1 MGTTFELH
9 DRAGVERIDP
19 IRQGIAAWRAHFPDF
34 RVIGD
39 ADIEPLIV
47 RHFPRY
53 LEAYRR
59 IQIPSCRANLAR
71 LLALHAWGGLYVDCH
86 CGLRDP
92 HYTRR
97 LLDSLDAF
105 ELIAFDK
112 HRASA
117 DWHVTN
123 SFMLAAAVRAAGAIA
138 YRVGAIPDDPRVF
151 RETLGEQLVRADLV
165 VTSGGVSEGE
175 IEKRMAAR
183 NLVRRIVT
191 AEEIAS
197 VVTFLASP
205 RAIAINGDAIPAGG
219 GTPGSIFY

>member
-1 MGTTFELH
+1 VIFCYWHSTEH
-9 DRAGVERIDP
+9 DP
-19 IRQGIAAWRAHFPDF
+19 IRQGAAAWRGHFPDF

-53 LEAYRR
+53 LETYRR
-59 IQIPSCRANLAR
+59 IRIPACRANLAR
-71 LLALHAWGGLYVDCH
+71 LLALYAWGGLYVDCH

-97 LLDSLDAF
+97 LLESLDAF

-123 SFMLAAAVRAAGAIA
+123 SFMFAAQHSELILGCATTAFESLGRHWAREKRQGFSPYSIWLLTGTGNLAETIFDWCNDPPTLKARFAQKVWLIPEDAAAPIVR
-138 YRVGAIPDDPRVF
+138 YRHYSYRKPGMHWSERQT
-151 RETLGEQLVRADLV
+151 REPLFD
-165 VTSGGVSEGE
+165 
-175 IEKRMAAR
+175 
-183 NLVRRIVT
+183 
-191 AEEIAS
+191 
-197 VVTFLASP
+197 
-205 RAIAINGDAIPAGG
+205 
-219 GTPGSIFY
+219 